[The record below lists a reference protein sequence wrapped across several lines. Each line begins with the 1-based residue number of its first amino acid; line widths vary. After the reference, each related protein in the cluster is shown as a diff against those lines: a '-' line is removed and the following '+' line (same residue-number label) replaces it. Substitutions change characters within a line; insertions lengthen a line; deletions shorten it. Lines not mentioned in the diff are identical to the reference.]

1 MLEVIF
7 LKNSLKI
14 PKTEGYEEL
23 PGWYQGKGIELSKV
37 IQIIQNN
44 FSSQTLE
51 GRFRKIGRKTG
62 LLLKLINPG
71 ARRSKVKVFQKKKV
85 CSTRIFFISFFAYN
99 PLVTAMYVF
108 QGWMLPFWNHVADRW
123 TSIRNQSTCFVVL
136 AWSTMS
142 MSGIDSWRLKRKIK
156 ESVSILDIFTIVMW
170 NDSYLHT
177 PGIIYTKTFKLGQW
191 RQDNKPGSNG
201 LPWCLRW

>member
-1 MLEVIF
+1 MLPFPQLLVLATIC
-7 LKNSLKI
+7 LSLCFS
-14 PKTEGYEEL
+14 L
-23 PGWYQGKGIELSKV
+23 LCYQLWTCLSFQLDGK
-37 IQIIQNN
+37 
-44 FSSQTLE
+44 
-51 GRFRKIGRKTG
+51 
-62 LLLKLINPG
+62 LL
-71 ARRSKVKVFQKKKV
+71 V

>member
-1 MLEVIF
+1 MLPFPQLLVLATIC
-7 LKNSLKI
+7 LSLC
-14 PKTEGYEEL
+14 YSL
-23 PGWYQGKGIELSKV
+23 LCYQLWTCLSFQLDGK
-37 IQIIQNN
+37 
-44 FSSQTLE
+44 
-51 GRFRKIGRKTG
+51 
-62 LLLKLINPG
+62 LL
-71 ARRSKVKVFQKKKV
+71 V

-108 QGWMLPFWNHVADRW
+108 QEWMLPFWNHVADRW
-123 TSIRNQSTCFVVL
+123 TSIQNQSTCFVVL

-142 MSGIDSWRLKRKIK
+142 TSGIDSWRLKRKIK
-156 ESVSILDIFTIVMW
+156 ESVSILDVFTIVMW

-191 RQDNKPGSNG
+191 RQDNKPGSDG